1 MMKFDKKFWT
11 EGTGSFIVAIGI
23 ALTIRWAFMEAYVI
37 PSGSMFPSLLLHD
50 HIFVNKFTYGVRVPF
65 TENWLYR
72 NNDPERG
79 EVIVFRYPEDPD
91 IFFIKRVVGVPGD
104 RVYYENGNLYINDEL
119 IEKKVPEKLK
129 DEFELLRDSDFKDEG
144 VGAKSFYVHWE
155 ETLGEQEYSILLK
168 KNRQFSSYG
177 PYVVPEDSY
186 FVMGDNRDNSKDS
199 RLWTLTN
206 FVPRKN
212 LIGKAMF
219 VWLSCE
225 ETLPVVTFL
234 CNPLTLRWKR
244 FGHSVHY

>member
-1 MMKFDKKFWT
+1 MFDRKFWT
-11 EGTGSFIVAIGI
+11 EGTGSFVVAIGI

-37 PSGSMFPSLLLHD
+37 PSGSMLPSLLIND
-50 HIFVNKFTYGVRVPF
+50 HIFVNKLTYGIRVPF
-65 TENWLYR
+65 TENWLYK
-72 NNDPERG
+72 NNDPARG

-91 IFFIKRVVGVPGD
+91 TFFIKRVVGIPGD
-104 RVYYENGNLYINDEL
+104 RVYYENGNLFINDEL
-119 IEKKVPEKLK
+119 IEKKVPEELK
-129 DEFELLRDSDFKDEG
+129 GEFDLLRDEDFRDEV

-155 ETLGEQEYSILLK
+155 EKLGQKSYSVLLK
-168 KNRQFSSYG
+168 KNRQFTSYG
-177 PYVVPEDSY
+177 PYVVPANSY

-225 ETLPVVTFL
+225 ERLPVVNFL
-234 CNPLTLRWKR
+234 CNPMTIRWKR
-244 FGHSVHY
+244 FFHSVN